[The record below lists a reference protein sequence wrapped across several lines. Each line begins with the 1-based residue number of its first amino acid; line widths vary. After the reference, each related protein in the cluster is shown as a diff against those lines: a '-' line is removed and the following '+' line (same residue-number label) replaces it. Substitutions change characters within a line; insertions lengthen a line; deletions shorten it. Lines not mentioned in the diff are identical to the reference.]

1 MSHHP
6 QLNLGYCKYF
16 VTGADSDAASCLGTR
31 APVFLHGEA
40 IFPRGLLSDPFPFCD
55 SGELQSDLQRE
66 LLILGAFSV
75 PDIYFSRFL
84 LRPIRQSSSLSWFI
98 CQFFPIN
105 QSSLFVPHSLDLP
118 PAIGSKS
125 PIPGLGEHP

>member
-1 MSHHP
+1 MQPLVLAPALPYFSMVKPYFLEGSFPILSHS
-6 QLNLGYCKYF
+6 
-16 VTGADSDAASCLGTR
+16 VT
-31 APVFLHGEA
+31 PVNTKV
-40 IFPRGLLSDPFPFCD
+40 ISNV
-55 SGELQSDLQRE
+55 SSS
-66 LLILGAFSV
+66 ILGAFSV

-118 PAIGSKS
+118 PQSEAKVLFLGWENILDKS
-125 PIPGLGEHP
+125 SLHRN